1 MISWAHTS
9 TKGQFMEAFGSSLEL
24 DFFSKGKFAVEQSRK
39 EKFAKRE
46 QPVGGQNENRNPK
59 ST

>member
-1 MISWAHTS
+1 
-9 TKGQFMEAFGSSLEL
+9 MEAFGSPLEL
-24 DFFSKGKFAVEQSRK
+24 DFFSKDKFTVEQSRK

-59 ST
+59 GT